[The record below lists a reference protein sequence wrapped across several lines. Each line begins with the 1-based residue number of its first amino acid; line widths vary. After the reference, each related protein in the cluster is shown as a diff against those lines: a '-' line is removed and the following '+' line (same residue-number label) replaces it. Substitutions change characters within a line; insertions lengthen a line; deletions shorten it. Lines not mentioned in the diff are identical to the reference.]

1 MLENAEGGSDE
12 ENEWADQVRRHRQR
26 LHHSW
31 VEADHPGC
39 QLSGH
44 LLLDRVP
51 GNFHIQARSPHHDLV
66 PHLTNVSHVIHAM
79 SIGEPVVSKLL
90 GRGIKN
96 GNLKVPVEM
105 ETKIAP
111 MDGNAYINTEL
122 HEASTPIFHRMNHF
136 SLLDEWI
143 VENILSLCPF
153 VCLSGLP
160 PLFESCNDQYRR
172 FGHGKKTA
180 ESVPN
185 YSEQSAG
192 LLPKRRGSRGKGT
205 IASWRVHIL
214 T

>member
-1 MLENAEGGSDE
+1 MSSWPTKVSNARLSISVSFPWLLTMSYFVSLSDSKAARAMLENAEGGSDE

-66 PHLTNVSHVIHAM
+66 PHLTNVSHVIHSM

-90 GRGIKN
+90 GRGIQSGK
-96 GNLKVPVEM
+96 LKVPADM

-111 MDGNAYINTEL
+111 MDGNVYINTEL
-122 HEASTPIFHRMNHF
+122 HEASTATYHRRNR
-136 SLLDEWI
+136 SPLLD
-143 VENILSLCPF
+143 
-153 VCLSGLP
+153 
-160 PLFESCNDQYRR
+160 
-172 FGHGKKTA
+172 
-180 ESVPN
+180 
-185 YSEQSAG
+185 
-192 LLPKRRGSRGKGT
+192 
-205 IASWRVHIL
+205 
-214 T
+214 